1 MNQSLTPSPTSNE
14 LYSTVTSKGQVT
26 IPVAVRKHLG
36 ITANDKI
43 AFVIQPQGTVE
54 VKTPKYPTLASLAG
68 ADLFEQPAEAV
79 EGELEG
85 GPVVEVERSAQFLAG
100 SGHRAFA
107 FAETLVPGLEI
118 VKGR

>member
-14 LYSTVTSKGQVT
+14 LYSTVTSIGQVT

-68 ADLFEQPAEAV
+68 AAGKLKKPLSEREIEEIVRDDVAEAY
-79 EGELEG
+79 
-85 GPVVEVERSAQFLAG
+85 RKKFL
-100 SGHRAFA
+100 
-107 FAETLVPGLEI
+107 
-118 VKGR
+118 

>member
-68 ADLFEQPAEAV
+68 AAGKLKKPLSEREVEEIIRDDVAEAY
-79 EGELEG
+79 
-85 GPVVEVERSAQFLAG
+85 RKKFL
-100 SGHRAFA
+100 
-107 FAETLVPGLEI
+107 
-118 VKGR
+118 